1 MTGRSLSVNLEY
13 MFQEAGD
20 DLAARVRAAAAAG
33 FDKAEIFWTHDLD
46 ALSAALEDT
55 GVRLW
60 TVLVD
65 PRTTRLV
72 LPETHGQFL
81 EDVRRTVADAVR
93 LGCPHVVVG
102 SGPAVPYLKR
112 PVQIGIM
119 TEAVAQAATIAA
131 DAHVTLLVEA
141 VNTRMDHPG
150 VLTSQTS
157 DSVAVVRGVDSPS
170 VRVLYDLYHSVVEGE
185 DPETVLPEVVDLV
198 GHVQIAD
205 APGRGQPGTG
215 SIDWAAAFSL
225 FDRVGYRG
233 SVGIECYPTVPST
246 PDALAF
252 IQKIAA
258 SQEAQE
264 SNDHAHR

>member
-1 MTGRSLSVNLEY
+1 MSAARSLSVNLEY
-13 MFQEAGD
+13 MFAEAGD

-33 FDKAEIFWTHDLD
+33 FDKAEIFWTHDKDLD
-46 ALSAALEDT
+46 ALSAALDET

-72 LPETHGQFL
+72 LKETHDGFL
-81 EDVRRTVADAVR
+81 DDVRRTVDDAVR

-119 TEAVAQAATIAA
+119 TEAVARAAEVAA
-131 DAHVTLLVEA
+131 DAGVTLLVEA

-150 VLTSQTS
+150 VLTSMTA
-157 DSVAVVRGVDSPS
+157 DSVAVVRGVDSPH

-185 DPETVLPEVVDLV
+185 DPEIVVPDVIDLV
-198 GHVQIAD
+198 GHVQVAD
-205 APGRGQPGTG
+205 APGRGEPGTG
-215 SIDWAAAFSL
+215 AIDWPAAFAL
-225 FDRVGYRG
+225 LDRVGYQG
-233 SVGIECYPTVPST
+233 TVGIEAYPTVAST
-246 PDALAF
+246 ADALAYV
-252 IQKIAA
+252 QQVAA
-258 SQEAQE
+258 GEAV
-264 SNDHAHR
+264 AAP